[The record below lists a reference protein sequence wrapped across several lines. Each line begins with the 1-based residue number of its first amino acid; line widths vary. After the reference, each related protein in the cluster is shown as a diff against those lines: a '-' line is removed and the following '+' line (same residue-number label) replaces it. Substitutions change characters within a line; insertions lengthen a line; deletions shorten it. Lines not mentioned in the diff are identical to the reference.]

1 MSNMSRRIKS
11 PHLPEL
17 CPNGASQHV
26 LVDIM
31 NNAAL
36 PLQLMEK
43 DSMASPHGPTFTPTC
58 QRGKRVKLTEGQ
70 CLSHSFTIQYR

>member
-1 MSNMSRRIKS
+1 VFKIALYRELRCPTGHEGET

-17 CPNGASQHV
+17 CPNGASQHA

-43 DSMASPHGPTFTPTC
+43 DSVVSHHRPTSTPTC
-58 QRGKRVKLTEGQ
+58 QRARVELTE
-70 CLSHSFTIQYR
+70 S